1 MSEEAVKQEI
11 PATRGTFEFRGII
24 SNFDKNQE
32 YESKTKKG
40 NTMRTLV
47 FSVDTAEGHTHRLQL
62 RAYQAEKVYFSKTEV
77 DKDGNRKNT
86 IMDVKWNDRLKFN
99 EEGFSPI
106 DRVRFHN
113 GMKTDE
119 NGKESRNSA
128 SMLTFDAIPEILKEF
143 KVGDSIRVSGN
154 IQIEDYT
161 RQNGNTGTAVRLV
174 PTAIHHSTEDV
185 NFNDEKFTEVANFT
199 QKILVDEIEKN
210 GTNEIVVTGLVI
222 GNQRMG
228 RQDFIFRD
236 DAIQKYGGLLQVIKS
251 KKKYV
256 ALQIKGILNNGA
268 AQEEPEVKYT
278 EVFGVKIPVVQARP
292 TGNAFIREFLV
303 NDVITGEDG
312 DAIDDT
318 TYTEENVQ
326 EFINNFIRAKEE
338 FGESTMVEDTKTA
351 DFLF

>member
-119 NGKESRNSA
+119 RKQMS
-128 SMLTFDAIPEILKEF
+128 
-143 KVGDSIRVSGN
+143 
-154 IQIEDYT
+154 
-161 RQNGNTGTAVRLV
+161 
-174 PTAIHHSTEDV
+174 
-185 NFNDEKFTEVANFT
+185 
-199 QKILVDEIEKN
+199 
-210 GTNEIVVTGLVI
+210 
-222 GNQRMG
+222 
-228 RQDFIFRD
+228 
-236 DAIQKYGGLLQVIKS
+236 
-251 KKKYV
+251 
-256 ALQIKGILNNGA
+256 
-268 AQEEPEVKYT
+268 
-278 EVFGVKIPVVQARP
+278 
-292 TGNAFIREFLV
+292 
-303 NDVITGEDG
+303 
-312 DAIDDT
+312 
-318 TYTEENVQ
+318 
-326 EFINNFIRAKEE
+326 
-338 FGESTMVEDTKTA
+338 
-351 DFLF
+351 